1 MVKIVDLE
9 PRNNCIVKNK
19 YIIENNYNN
28 EFHLVIYYLNKNKLK
43 LIIRNLDNVEG
54 WEYDLT
60 IKIYSLDYNNFEI
73 ISIGSSNYNSK
84 IMNIFTDIHLVKLE
98 NYDQKIPKQ
107 IIQTS
112 FSNEIDNI
120 YHINS
125 IYTFQELNPE
135 YKYLFFDDKRCR
147 EYIKKKFDKYILNYY
162 DKLIPGAFK
171 ADFFRYCFLY
181 NEGGCYFDCKS
192 ILKIKLRD
200 IIKEDDDLLLCKDH
214 HKTGIY
220 NAVILSS
227 KKNDLFINCINKII
241 NKINNFDDIYN
252 INNKVEFNKL
262 ENILSLTGP
271 DLLYEAYNEII
282 NHKEFIKMNH
292 IIKGNHSNYKNLL
305 IEYNNNI
312 FLYKSYKNYKS
323 YGIHYSQLW
332 KNNEIIYKNVL
343 YLNNYKILYKE
354 YMNNIKFKFY
364 LLNKHTIILENRNII
379 NNKIIKKYNR
389 KIELKIIDRSSNLYK
404 LKIINEN
411 IKYQIINLNTELEE
425 LDYIKNINLSINR
438 SNIELGIC
446 KMENKYFLVIFNK
459 LEKEID
465 EFELIIELKNNNKIY
480 QKINNLR
487 DIIIRALDNNVF

>member
-227 KKNDLFINCINKII
+227 KK
-241 NKINNFDDIYN
+241 
-252 INNKVEFNKL
+252 
-262 ENILSLTGP
+262 
-271 DLLYEAYNEII
+271 
-282 NHKEFIKMNH
+282 MN
-292 IIKGNHSNYKNLL
+292 
-305 IEYNNNI
+305 
-312 FLYKSYKNYKS
+312 
-323 YGIHYSQLW
+323 
-332 KNNEIIYKNVL
+332 
-343 YLNNYKILYKE
+343 YL
-354 YMNNIKFKFY
+354 
-364 LLNKHTIILENRNII
+364 
-379 NNKIIKKYNR
+379 
-389 KIELKIIDRSSNLYK
+389 
-404 LKIINEN
+404 
-411 IKYQIINLNTELEE
+411 
-425 LDYIKNINLSINR
+425 
-438 SNIELGIC
+438 
-446 KMENKYFLVIFNK
+446 
-459 LEKEID
+459 
-465 EFELIIELKNNNKIY
+465 
-480 QKINNLR
+480 
-487 DIIIRALDNNVF
+487 

>member
-1 MVKIVDLE
+1 
-9 PRNNCIVKNK
+9 
-19 YIIENNYNN
+19 
-28 EFHLVIYYLNKNKLK
+28 
-43 LIIRNLDNVEG
+43 
-54 WEYDLT
+54 
-60 IKIYSLDYNNFEI
+60 
-73 ISIGSSNYNSK
+73 
-84 IMNIFTDIHLVKLE
+84 
-98 NYDQKIPKQ
+98 
-107 IIQTS
+107 
-112 FSNEIDNI
+112 
-120 YHINS
+120 
-125 IYTFQELNPE
+125 
-135 YKYLFFDDKRCR
+135 
-147 EYIKKKFDKYILNYY
+147 
-162 DKLIPGAFK
+162 
-171 ADFFRYCFLY
+171 
-181 NEGGCYFDCKS
+181 
-192 ILKIKLRD
+192 
-200 IIKEDDDLLLCKDH
+200 
-214 HKTGIY
+214 
-220 NAVILSS
+220 
-227 KKNDLFINCINKII
+227 KNDLFINCINKII

-425 LDYIKNINLSINR
+425 LDYIK
-438 SNIELGIC
+438 
-446 KMENKYFLVIFNK
+446 
-459 LEKEID
+459 
-465 EFELIIELKNNNKIY
+465 
-480 QKINNLR
+480 
-487 DIIIRALDNNVF
+487 